1 MPAKSKQQQKFMGM
15 VHALNKGDIKPSD
28 VSKSVKDVA
37 KNIKKSDAEDFASTK
52 HSGLPRKVK
61 EQILNAFKEY
71 ANKMSGN
78 KLGGG
83 GSHDYAPQKGLRDD
97 DGYEDESVNEGM
109 FSTIDQIKQDSK
121 DVRDFVKNVFKD
133 RDFVKMK
140 NDKEFIKYLK
150 SIYESKGVPQN
161 YMQGR
166 TSDYHTALRGK
177 NRDYSGGTNFKKN
190 NHGHPDIEK
199 DDEDQETNQ
208 LSVQQSKLKEEM
220 GKLSSS
226 ERIELYKLYSKAMKA
241 MPGSPNQKKLK
252 VIINKLRKKADLKPL
267 PINEATRGQIH
278 KAAKKGSFPVSLV
291 VVKNGK
297 VIDQELVKTP
307 EAVPAAFNVIQSK
320 HKGATVHIEDKTGK
334 RLFSESESVNEG
346 ISVFDERHFGKKGII
361 IMIDD
366 NGKKVSAIFKDKKNA
381 DKFNRNKPS
390 DIKKL
395 LDLAKKTK
403 FPKTIDEYGQRLDL
417 SFIDDKE
424 ARLKGTPDPKDAI
437 DRNIDEGTMI
447 RLAGQIAQE
456 LLPKDTWS
464 RYSNDGRKNKEFV
477 KTIVKDLAQT
487 LNQFYKSHNISVR
500 IKENNIELNEI
511 GLFPI
516 QNYIKGII
524 PSDFINTTTRDRK
537 ERLKST
543 LKDLKNTLNHF
554 WKQHKI
560 PYRVK

>member
-78 KLGGG
+78 KLGGS
-83 GSHDYAPQKGLRDD
+83 GSYDYAPQKGLRDD

-109 FSTIDQIKQDSK
+109 FSTIDQIRQDSK

-190 NHGHPDIEK
+190 NHGQPDIEK

-267 PINEATRGQIH
+267 PINE
-278 KAAKKGSFPVSLV
+278 
-291 VVKNGK
+291 VK
-297 VIDQELVKTP
+297 VET
-307 EAVPAAFNVIQSK
+307 
-320 HKGATVHIEDKTGK
+320 
-334 RLFSESESVNEG
+334 
-346 ISVFDERHFGKKGII
+346 ERYFGKKGII
-361 IMIDD
+361 IMIRDG
-366 NGKKVSAIFKDKKNA
+366 NKLISAIFKDKKNA
-381 DKFNRNKPS
+381 DKFNRNKPA
-390 DIKKL
+390 DVKKL
-395 LDLAKKTK
+395 YQLAQKTK

-424 ARLKGTPDPKDAI
+424 ARLKGTPEPKDAI
-437 DRNIDEGTMI
+437 NRDIDEYSGGSYEYTKGDQYGQNLVDEGTMI

-516 QNYIKGII
+516 QNYLQGII
-524 PSDFINTTTRDRK
+524 PSNFIDTTTRQKK

>member
-516 QNYIKGII
+516 QNYLQGII
-524 PSDFINTTTRDRK
+524 PSNFIDTTTRQKK

-543 LKDLKNTLNHF
+543 LRDLKNTLNHF

>member
-1 MPAKSKQQQKFMGM
+1 
-15 VHALNKGDIKPSD
+15 
-28 VSKSVKDVA
+28 
-37 KNIKKSDAEDFASTK
+37 
-52 HSGLPRKVK
+52 
-61 EQILNAFKEY
+61 
-71 ANKMSGN
+71 
-78 KLGGG
+78 
-83 GSHDYAPQKGLRDD
+83 
-97 DGYEDESVNEGM
+97 
-109 FSTIDQIKQDSK
+109 
-121 DVRDFVKNVFKD
+121 
-133 RDFVKMK
+133 
-140 NDKEFIKYLK
+140 
-150 SIYESKGVPQN
+150 
-161 YMQGR
+161 MQGR

-516 QNYIKGII
+516 QNYLQGII
-524 PSDFINTTTRDRK
+524 PSNFIDTTTRQKK

-543 LKDLKNTLNHF
+543 LRDLKNTLNHF